1 MTKNR
6 EDVKV
11 SLDLLKKLVNTLE
24 TTLAGADAIMEQK
37 TADNVSDYVVEM
49 AKCTGLA
56 AGVAQEASLLVGDMR
71 QAIKLN
77 TSPTSK
83 DDDILASLLGGLK
96 GPGLPNTN

>member
-1 MTKNR
+1 MPKNK

-24 TTLAGADAIMEQK
+24 TTLAGADVIMANK
-37 TADNVSDYVVEM
+37 TPENVADYVVEM

-77 TSPTSK
+77 TSPASK
-83 DDDILASLLGGLK
+83 DDDVLASLLDGLK
-96 GPGLPNTN
+96 GPGLPGTN